1 MAGILLHFL
10 VALLVNSVYTPTVLM
25 DFAYIFDCVVYTGW
39 VK

>member
-1 MAGILLHFL
+1 MAGILLHFSI
-10 VALLVNSVYTPTVLM
+10 ALHANSVYAPTVLM